1 MGLLSGAPAAASLR
15 GTASPAL
22 HQRIMTKNFD
32 YDLLLTASVWEAKK
46 DWQRRKSGEA
56 STLPRRSPVLGH
68 RLASFNY
75 GALFFVWFSFVVFAT
90 EPTPTSITL
99 PAWITVCTTKI
110 WACSFYDFIFLAGL
124 KCRWHKTHR
133 VLKRLAFA
141 RRVPNT
147 AQDGLG
153 FLCSI
158 TWLFFK
164 RGHFISLNSTQTRTP
179 NGYSFN

>member
-22 HQRIMTKNFD
+22 HQRIMTKNVD

-75 GALFFVWFSFVVFAT
+75 GALFFVWVSFVVFAT
-90 EPTPTSITL
+90 EPTPTVSHYQLDSQCAQPKFEPVLFMI
-99 PAWITVCTTKI
+99 
-110 WACSFYDFIFLAGL
+110 SFFLAGRFSADGIKL
-124 KCRWHKTHR
+124 TGFLSILLLLALSQTLRKMG
-133 VLKRLAFA
+133 LAFY
-141 RRVPNT
+141 
-147 AQDGLG
+147 AQSLG
-153 FLCSI
+153 F
-158 TWLFFK
+158 F
-164 RGHFISLNSTQTRTP
+164 
-179 NGYSFN
+179 